1 MDPLFLAV
9 LKKEIVDVL
18 RGDTAVLRQDIDVL
32 HQDIQAVRQDIA
44 TVDSKLENHI
54 IATNARFD
62 TVDQRFTIID
72 QRFDTVDQRFTAI
85 DQRFDTVDQRF
96 TIIDQRFDTVDQRFT
111 AIDQR
116 FDTVDEQ
123 FSETRE
129 MIQNLASHTDAQFKD
144 IRGDMATKGDLQR
157 FITKDYLDDKLADL
171 RSDLVIMARKGN
183 KKLEAF
189 VEELVSEKRL
199 PRAAARRILMLEP
212 FPLA

>member
-54 IATNARFD
+54 IATNA
-62 TVDQRFTIID
+62 
-72 QRFDTVDQRFTAI
+72 
-85 DQRFDTVDQRF
+85 RFDTVDQRF